1 MLNYLS
7 AAGKDVIAVR
17 ENQCSIFAG
26 SGVAESFPTSGNAD
40 GQQRLLNLVTTDFDG
55 LAFINLVDFD
65 MLYGHR
71 RDIDGYAEAAFLL

>member
-7 AAGKDVIAVR
+7 AAGKDVIAVGKI
-17 ENQCSIFAG
+17 NDILLAAASP
-26 SGVAESFPTSGNAD
+26 SFPTSGNAD

-71 RDIDGYAEAAFLL
+71 RDIDGYAEAASLL